1 MGLYCNLQF
10 VNNEYNGTHT
20 RIIHFETLNSLT
32 VIYLANTGRFERTI
46 ALYKYNH
53 TVNNEDKIS
62 THV

>member
-1 MGLYCNLQF
+1 MQF

-46 ALYKYNH
+46 TSNGKYNN

>member
-1 MGLYCNLQF
+1 MGPYCNLQF

-32 VIYLANTGRFERTI
+32 VIYLAI
-46 ALYKYNH
+46 YKYNN